1 MRRKKRFTL
10 RLLAVGFAV
19 AAFAAPSAQ
28 SMPPPEDLPG
38 DQVRALH
45 EAKVK
50 TLRAAGRAVKSSQRA
65 RVARRPIREYEPGVS
80 G

>member
-1 MRRKKRFTL
+1 MKRKKRVAIK
-10 RLLAVGFAV
+10 LLAVGFAV

-45 EAKVK
+45 KEKAKA
-50 TLRAAGRAVKSSQRA
+50 RQAAAGAVRSTERA
-65 RVARRPIREYEPGVS
+65 RQARQPIRVYEPEVS